1 MLHKARSIDVT
12 QITEWRDGQV
22 RRSQD
27 YLVAEEP
34 LEIRLGKTP
43 LIVTM
48 RTPGQ
53 DLELA
58 AGFLF
63 TEGLFE
69 RREQIVS
76 LEYGKT
82 EYGKTAYDKTAYD
95 KTRSQQASGNIVQ
108 VQLSGTSLGP
118 EQLRRNFF
126 MTSSCGICGKAS
138 IEAVKAHGI
147 RRPNPAFFL
156 DPEVLCAF
164 PDALKAAQK
173 VFDRTGGLHAAGLF
187 DAQGKLMVLREDVG
201 RHNAVDKVVGWALLG
216 GQLQLPLADY
226 ALMVSGRGGFE
237 IIQKA
242 LMAGVPL
249 VASVSAPSSLAV
261 RLARETGLTLVGFLR
276 GRRFLVYSGE
286 QRLRPKSA
294 SPASVG
300 QTEHAVTQS
309 DNRDRTSAAKGD
321 DYGIGTAA

>member
-1 MLHKARSIDVT
+1 MLPKQRSIDVT

-43 LIVTM
+43 LSVTM
-48 RTPGQ
+48 RTPGH

-63 TEGLFE
+63 TEGLIAG
-69 RREQIVS
+69 REQIEL
-76 LEYGKT
+76 LEYGEAK
-82 EYGKTAYDKTAYD
+82 
-95 KTRSQQASGNIVQ
+95 SQQASGNIVQ
-108 VQLSGTSLGP
+108 VQLSGTSLEP
-118 EQLRRNFF
+118 DQLRRNFF

-147 RRPNPAFFL
+147 RRPNPTFLL
-156 DPEVLCAF
+156 DPDVLCAF
-164 PDALKAAQK
+164 PDTLKAAQSI
-173 VFDRTGGLHAAGLF
+173 FDRTGGLHAAGLF
-187 DAQGKLMVLREDVG
+187 DVQGKLMVLREDVG
-201 RHNAVDKVVGWALLG
+201 RHNAVDKVVGWALLD

-286 QRLRPKSA
+286 ERLRPKSVP
-294 SPASVG
+294 PASVG
-300 QTEHAVTQS
+300 NTEHVVTQS

-321 DYGIGTAA
+321 DHGIGTAA

>member
-1 MLHKARSIDVT
+1 MLHNTRSIDVT
-12 QITEWRDGQV
+12 QVTEWRDGQV

-34 LEIRLGKTP
+34 LEIRLGETP
-43 LIVTM
+43 LSVTM
-48 RTPGQ
+48 RTPGH

-63 TEGLFE
+63 TEGLIE

-76 LEYGKT
+76 LEYARTEYGTT
-82 EYGKTAYDKTAYD
+82 EYGKTKN
-95 KTRSQQASGNIVQ
+95 QQASRNIVQ
-108 VQLSGTSLGP
+108 VQLSGTSLEP

-147 RRPNPAFFL
+147 QRPNPTFFL

-164 PDALKAAQK
+164 PDTLKAAQSI
-173 VFDRTGGLHAAGLF
+173 FDRTGGLHAAGLF
-187 DAQGKLMVLREDVG
+187 DVQGKLIVLREDVG
-201 RHNAVDKVVGWALLG
+201 RHNAVDKVVGWTLLA
-216 GQLQLPLADY
+216 GQIQLPLADY

-242 LMAGVPL
+242 LMAGAPL

-261 RLARETGLTLVGFLR
+261 RLARGTGLTLVGFLR

-286 QRLRPKSA
+286 ERLKPKSA
-294 SPASVG
+294 PAAPACV
-300 QTEHAVTQS
+300 TKHVATQS
-309 DNRDRTSAAKGD
+309 HNRDRTSAAKGD
-321 DYGIGTAA
+321 DHGIRTAA